1 MDKTAQLKL
10 QAYLD
15 GELAEGERRDVETWL
30 ARDAEATSLLTEL
43 RQTSAALAVFES
55 EIKLPESREFYWSKI
70 EREIRR
76 QECPVVERKA
86 GSLFAAWRRF
96 LVPAGAMAVV
106 IAAGLL
112 TLVQMG
118 GQRAAESEMALV
130 DTEAFTY
137 RDFSGGTTL
146 VWLSY
151 PAERESSDLDLYD
164 TFD

>member
-1 MDKTAQLKL
+1 MDETAHLKL

-15 GELAEGERRDVETWL
+15 GELAEGERRDVEAWL
-30 ARDAEATSLLTEL
+30 ARDAAAAALLTEL
-43 RQTSAALAVFES
+43 RHTNAALAVFES

-76 QECPVVERKA
+76 QESPVAERKA

-96 LVPAGAMAVV
+96 LVPAGAMAAV

-112 TLVQMG
+112 TVVQMG
-118 GQRAAESEMALV
+118 GQHSPESEMALV